1 MSVNSRTQRSPTPLL
16 CLDATGYSITSSA
29 RSSSDSIALL
39 RPTRR
44 RATVGATQR
53 ADATRCSIRP
63 FVEELMP
70 GPIAVRR

>member
-1 MSVNSRTQRSPTPLL
+1 MRREPLPVVALGESR
-16 CLDATGYSITSSA
+16 DATGYSITSSA
-29 RSSSDSIALL
+29 RSSSDSTTLL